1 MGEKV
6 ISRICGERVVLYDVL
21 QEKRD
26 QILKIAYEHGVQSV
40 RIFGSAA
47 RLEDGP
53 ASDLD
58 LLIDFEQGRSLFDLI
73 RFKQAVEE
81 LLHIRVDVVT
91 EKSIHWS
98 IKEKILDPTI
108 QL

>member
-1 MGEKV
+1 M
-6 ISRICGERVVLYDVL
+6 LYDVL

-26 QILKIAYEHGVQSV
+26 QILKIAYEHGVQNV
-40 RIFGSAA
+40 RVFGSAA
-47 RLEDGP
+47 RHEDGP

-58 LLIDFEQGRSLFDLI
+58 LLVDFEEGRSLFDLI
-73 RFKQAVEE
+73 RFKQEVEG
-81 LLHIRVDVVT
+81 LLRTKVDVVT

-98 IKEKILDPTI
+98 IKEKILDEAV

>member
-1 MGEKV
+1 M
-6 ISRICGERVVLYDVL
+6 LYDVL

-26 QILKIAYEHGVQSV
+26 KILEIAYEHGVQNV

-47 RLEDGP
+47 RLDDEP

-58 LLIDFEQGRSLFDLI
+58 LLVDFEEGRNLFDLI
-73 RFKQAVEE
+73 RFKQEVEE
-81 LLHIRVDVVT
+81 LLRTKVDVVT

-98 IKEKILDPTI
+98 IKEKVLEEAI